1 MTLRDL
7 FTGKILEIELA
18 DLTPIAD
25 LALAAVLGVIAAGV
39 AVMQWRTHQRR
50 VDSEER
56 DRRVQR
62 QYDLF
67 DRRWKIYVGVR
78 EFLDAMSPRT
88 MASTVAG
95 KRAAEMYKT
104 EESRRLRERVGI
116 KMSETTLTLRLAQQS
131 LQALMVEAHFLFG
144 EDVNGYLE
152 ELNERCNRL
161 YEIQCRH
168 DDPRLP
174 NIESRVEVS
183 DWFSEQDD
191 YIKQK
196 FEPYLRLHDR
206 GPGRPR
212 VQ

>member
-1 MTLRDL
+1 MYV
-7 FTGKILEIELA
+7 
-18 DLTPIAD
+18 
-25 LALAAVLGVIAAGV
+25 ALQ
-39 AVMQWRTHQRR
+39 QWRTHQRR
-50 VDSEER
+50 VAAEQR
-56 DRRVQR
+56 DRCLQR

-67 DRRWKIYVGVR
+67 DRRWKIYAGTR
-78 EFLDAMSPRT
+78 EFLDAMSPMTR
-88 MASTVAG
+88 ASTVAG

-104 EESRRLRERVGI
+104 EEVRRLRERVGF

-131 LQALMVEAHFLFG
+131 LRALMVEAHFLFG

-161 YEIQCRH
+161 QEFQHRQ

-174 NIESRVEVS
+174 NIESGVEVS

-191 YIKQK
+191 YIRQK

-206 GPGRPR
+206 DLHRAIESS
-212 VQ
+212 QEAT